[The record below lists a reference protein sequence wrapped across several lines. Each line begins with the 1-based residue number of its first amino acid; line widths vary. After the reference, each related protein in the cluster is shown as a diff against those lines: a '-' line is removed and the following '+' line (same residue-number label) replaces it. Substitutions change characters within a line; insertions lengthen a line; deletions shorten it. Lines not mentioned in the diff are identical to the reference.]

1 MNVVFLVNSL
11 IIGKIH
17 AVTVEYARNTLWIWY
32 RLSLQS
38 GVIKNIQ
45 TLQSTTEVGII
56 TLKTEVGNNNNLKKN
71 PK

>member
-38 GVIKNIQ
+38 GVIKKYTHTSKYYRGWHYN
-45 TLQSTTEVGII
+45 T
-56 TLKTEVGNNNNLKKN
+56 KN
-71 PK
+71 RGWE